1 MHVHIH
7 PLRPSPNLPTIFR
20 EDGWTLEAEQNGD
33 LRARHPQAPD
43 ESTARGRLFR
53 LGLLTSCSLRIEFR
67 FADRSTHCLQ
77 VQP

>member
-7 PLRPSPNLPTIFR
+7 PLQPSPTLPTIFR
-20 EDGWTLEAEQNGD
+20 DDGWTLEAEQNGD

-43 ESTARGRLFR
+43 ERAARSRLLR

-67 FADRSTHCLQ
+67 IVDWK
-77 VQP
+77 

>member
-7 PLRPSPNLPTIFR
+7 PLRLSPNLPTIFR

-33 LRARHPQAPD
+33 LRVRHSQAPD
-43 ESTARGRLFR
+43 ERAARGRLCR

-67 FADRSTHCLQ
+67 LADWK
-77 VQP
+77 